1 MHEDNRV
8 FEWEFES
15 LRVKMCSRVDVVPR
29 ILYVRMVAFALRTF
43 FNSVNLEN
51 PGVIVKMDELTE
63 WISQI
68 VVMKTRLG
76 AIRSYED
83 PPPLNLALKKDVIR
97 NRI

>member
-1 MHEDNRV
+1 M
-8 FEWEFES
+8 S
-15 LRVKMCSRVDVVPR
+15 
-29 ILYVRMVAFALRTF
+29 
-43 FNSVNLEN
+43 LEN

-83 PPPLNLALKKDVIR
+83 PPPLNLALKKDAIR